1 MGWLDHNDFISREGG
16 MAEGI
21 FAVALFEKAA
31 AFNGQG
37 DQKAKQKLTNNRS
50 VGIRFGPIRLLQ
62 VAQDNN
68 TTLSSNGIT
77 ELIRFD
83 GKDGH
88 GRDNCGMKCGNR
100 SSIND
105 DKCVLVN
112 EGVILLLIGIMP
124 NKAIGEGRSK
134 GTDKRGRAGLSKPG
148 GRNMTARAKEDG
160 RGARRRYGVPAGEQG
175 LLMESLAPRV
185 REVNK
190 AMFMNNL
197 PSSITAD
204 KEPIKV
210 RVKIQLTTNIE
221 TINFQHNLGT
231 NRHPRGKGGGKGVT
245 KGVILGKMGK
255 SG

>member
-1 MGWLDHNDFISREGG
+1 
-16 MAEGI
+16 
-21 FAVALFEKAA
+21 
-31 AFNGQG
+31 
-37 DQKAKQKLTNNRS
+37 
-50 VGIRFGPIRLLQ
+50 
-62 VAQDNN
+62 
-68 TTLSSNGIT
+68 
-77 ELIRFD
+77 
-83 GKDGH
+83 
-88 GRDNCGMKCGNR
+88 MKCGNR

-255 SG
+255 IRIESLIRGDEVSKGSRNGPTIQQVNKIEIMLGGWEQSGQYPH